1 MRTKG
6 LLAFCPT
13 RASLTVDIGYQLVL
27 AVKVIEAGCT
37 YARDN
42 GFVSTGNQKVTFQFN
57 RVLEFF
63 RLPRRPGL
71 PGRRRS
77 LADSV

>member
-13 RASLTVDIGYQLVL
+13 RDSLTVDIGYQLVL
-27 AVKVIEAGCT
+27 AVKVIEAGCM

-42 GFVSTGNQKVTFQFN
+42 GFVSTGNQKVTFQSGAGILSAAATTRFTGTQAES
-57 RVLEFF
+57 R
-63 RLPRRPGL
+63 
-71 PGRRRS
+71 
-77 LADSV
+77 